1 MVFSS
6 ELELRGCVLHYDPAR
21 QELCLVAEDPLGSRK
36 RPLEKEQ
43 TLPQQTHKKR
53 EVTEVSDDDRMQA
66 PNNNHNLER
75 ERKSNKRTSN
85 NRRYIIMIYFV
96 CVCKRVRSA
105 ALPTAV
111 LVLCRCADVQ

>member
-53 EVTEVSDDDRMQA
+53 EVTEESDDDRMPA
-66 PNNNHNLER
+66 P
-75 ERKSNKRTSN
+75 KTITIS
-85 NRRYIIMIYFV
+85 
-96 CVCKRVRSA
+96 SA
-105 ALPTAV
+105 SEKAKNESVTIDGIV
-111 LVLCRCADVQ
+111 